1 MQCNTIQCCG
11 SYGEKSEK
19 KQWKNKKGYIP
30 NHELVKE
37 IYTKFKQ
44 YPNVTFYRVVIPKE
58 KMELLSEEVS
68 EVAAW
73 SDIDNIM
80 HIDVNDLWKMLDK

>member
-1 MQCNTIQCCG
+1 MKTKSGFVQQLKFSTG
-11 SYGEKSEK
+11 SDWEYDDIRQSERRT
-19 KQWKNKKGYIP
+19 YV
-30 NHELVKE
+30 L
-37 IYTKFKQ
+37 FKQ

-58 KMELLSEEVS
+58 KMESLSEEVS